1 MALNRLRLHNVL
13 VQDMDAPSEAATEV
27 AEVIDEGIQQSTD
40 GLATKRDVEHAIT
53 KEVNRLLRWLMAA
66 GITLGGAIIALLIT
80 LIVRG
85 G

>member
-1 MALNRLRLHNVL
+1 MALNRLRLHNIL
-13 VQDMDAPSEAATEV
+13 VQDMNAPSEAATEV

-40 GLATKRDVEHAIT
+40 GLATRQDVEHAIT
-53 KEVNRLLRWLMAA
+53 REVNRLLRWLMAA
-66 GITLGGAIIALLIT
+66 GITIGGAIIALLIA